1 MSLRSCRPCHTSKI
15 RCTREVPHC
24 QTCIKRGKGSF
35 CVYETR
41 VSGRKLAPPEPQP
54 KRQKPKQEGESG
66 EYHIRRRAFEPQPE
80 ASLQYETSTNENMQH
95 AIGPT
100 KEADNKG
107 SDQGYSGKG
116 DLAPHEMPPKSIATK
131 IADKASILQPEYG
144 RAAVGDILEWSR
156 SISVS
161 QPAQLYAHMTP
172 PTSLPP
178 RPNFNLTISGRH
190 NCGPH
195 TTHQLLLVLSYLF
208 ISSMLPMDLGA
219 LWKVICRR
227 DRDWEESFVLQHG
240 QLQRWLIS
248 ARNVLTK
255 SDGLHT
261 ATLADIELQT
271 RYILFI
277 IGQYT
282 SPHSS
287 SLAESFQSAHP
298 PYRPFGARASI
309 ALICLV
315 FEGIRVDEMEGY
327 ESKEI
332 WTRDKTFLIMMASR
346 LKESPLFGPE
356 VSILQLQSMI
366 SSLQKAFQCE
376 EIRGSST
383 KFRTLR
389 IESQLEV
396 LGYYRQA
403 FLAFDPILLPKIL
416 ASLSKAEDITY
427 STGQSQ
433 LTNMERCLDRRKLT
447 DLQADPAFNTSTVNL
462 ALRLANIFT
471 SLALDRLDAAFQTIC
486 EIQQSKADKVVAME
500 MMHVKSFE
508 EVYKLNRIAHHYSC
522 FSCFTLKLRAV
533 IGNPIYLF

>member
-1 MSLRSCRPCHTSKI
+1 
-15 RCTREVPHC
+15 
-24 QTCIKRGKGSF
+24 
-35 CVYETR
+35 
-41 VSGRKLAPPEPQP
+41 
-54 KRQKPKQEGESG
+54 
-66 EYHIRRRAFEPQPE
+66 
-80 ASLQYETSTNENMQH
+80 
-95 AIGPT
+95 
-100 KEADNKG
+100 
-107 SDQGYSGKG
+107 
-116 DLAPHEMPPKSIATK
+116 
-131 IADKASILQPEYG
+131 
-144 RAAVGDILEWSR
+144 
-156 SISVS
+156 
-161 QPAQLYAHMTP
+161 
-172 PTSLPP
+172 
-178 RPNFNLTISGRH
+178 
-190 NCGPH
+190 
-195 TTHQLLLVLSYLF
+195 
-208 ISSMLPMDLGA
+208 MDLGA

-287 SLAESFQSAHP
+287 FLAESFQSEHP

-356 VSILQLQSMI
+356 VSMLHLQSMI
-366 SSLQKAFQCE
+366 LSLQKAFQCE
-376 EIRGSST
+376 EIRVSST
-383 KFRTLR
+383 KFRALR

-396 LGYYRQA
+396 LGYYRRA
-403 FLAFDPILLPKIL
+403 FLAFDPTLLPKIL

-427 STGQSQ
+427 STGQNQ
-433 LTNMERCLDRRKLT
+433 LTNMERCLDR
-447 DLQADPAFNTSTVNL
+447 
-462 ALRLANIFT
+462 
-471 SLALDRLDAAFQTIC
+471 
-486 EIQQSKADKVVAME
+486 SK
-500 MMHVKSFE
+500 
-508 EVYKLNRIAHHYSC
+508 
-522 FSCFTLKLRAV
+522 
-533 IGNPIYLF
+533 

>member
-24 QTCIKRGKGSF
+24 QTCIKRGKCSM
-35 CVYETR
+35 CVYEASVPDRKR
-41 VSGRKLAPPEPQP
+41 VSDRKPALPEPQP
-54 KRQKPKQEGESG
+54 KRQLQKQERVSG
-66 EYHIRRRAFEPQPE
+66 EKHLRWRAIEPQPE
-80 ASLQYETSTNENMQH
+80 QSLRYKKITDERMQH
-95 AIGPT
+95 AIEPT
-100 KEADNKG
+100 KEVDNKVL
-107 SDQGYSGKG
+107 DQRYSGKD
-116 DLAPHEMPPKSIATK
+116 DLAAHETPPKSIATTT
-131 IADKASILQPEYG
+131 AEQASISQPEYG
-144 RAAVGDILEWSR
+144 RAADEDILEWPQ
-156 SISVS
+156 SVS
-161 QPAQLYAHMTP
+161 VPQPAQLYAQMTP

-190 NCGPH
+190 ICGPH

-240 QLQRWLIS
+240 RLQGWLIS

-261 ATLADIELQT
+261 VTLADIELQT
-271 RYILFI
+271 RYILFV

-282 SPHSS
+282 SPNSS
-287 SLAESFQSAHP
+287 FLAETFQSEYP

-309 ALICLV
+309 ALICLI
-315 FEGIRVDEMEGY
+315 FEGIRVDEVEGY

-332 WTRDKTFLIMMASR
+332 WTRDQSFLKMMASR

-356 VSILQLQSMI
+356 VSMLHLQSMI

-376 EIRGSST
+376 EIRVSST

-396 LGYYRQA
+396 LGYYRRA
-403 FLAFDPILLPKIL
+403 FLAFDPTLLPKIL
-416 ASLSKAEDITY
+416 ASLSKAGDITC
-427 STGQSQ
+427 STGQNQ
-433 LTNMERCLDRRKLT
+433 LTNMERCLDRT
-447 DLQADPAFNTSTVNL
+447 NL

-471 SLALDRLDAAFQTIC
+471 SLALDRLDAAFQSIR

-508 EVYKLNRIAHHYSC
+508 EAYKLN
-522 FSCFTLKLRAV
+522 K
-533 IGNPIYLF
+533 IGKSS

>member
-1 MSLRSCRPCHTSKI
+1 MRQS
-15 RCTREVPHC
+15 
-24 QTCIKRGKGSF
+24 
-35 CVYETR
+35 R
-41 VSGRKLAPPEPQP
+41 VSDRKPALPEPQP
-54 KRQKPKQEGESG
+54 KRQLKKQERASG
-66 EYHIRRRAFEPQPE
+66 EKRIRWRAIEPQHIE
-80 ASLQYETSTNENMQH
+80 HKQSLRQKKSTIEKIQH
-95 AIGPT
+95 SIEPT
-100 KEADNKG
+100 KEADNKDL
-107 SDQGYSGKG
+107 DQSYSGKD
-116 DLAPHEMPPKSIATK
+116 DLAAHEAPPKSIATT
-131 IADKASILQPEYG
+131 IAEKASISQPEYG

-178 RPNFNLTISGRH
+178 RPNFNLAISSRH
-190 NCGPH
+190 NCGPY

-287 SLAESFQSAHP
+287 FLAESFQSEHP
-298 PYRPFGARASI
+298 PYRPFGTRASI

-376 EIRGSST
+376 EIRVSST
-383 KFRTLR
+383 KFRALR

-396 LGYYRQA
+396 LGYYRRA
-403 FLAFDPILLPKIL
+403 FLAFDPTLLPKIL

-427 STGQSQ
+427 SSGQNQ
-433 LTNMERCLDRRKLT
+433 LTNMERCLDRT
-447 DLQADPAFNTSTVNL
+447 NL
-462 ALRLANIFT
+462 ALRLANLFT
-471 SLALDRLDAAFQTIC
+471 SLSLDRLDAAFQTIR

-508 EVYKLNRIAHHYSC
+508 EAYKLNRIEPTIIRVFHVS
-522 FSCFTLKLRAV
+522 
-533 IGNPIYLF
+533 P